1 MVSSDRFR
9 AQFRLLDDHEKAAV
23 DDIKSKA
30 EILARSIEDGT
41 PESRER
47 SLAMTKLEEA
57 VMWAVKGITA

>member
-1 MVSSDRFR
+1 MADRFR
-9 AQFRLLDDHEKAAV
+9 KAFRSLDDHEKAAL

-30 EILARSIEDGT
+30 EILARSIEDGA

-47 SLAMTKLEEA
+47 SLAITKLEES